1 MIVDQLS
8 RLEKTTE
15 EGKEIEKAKNFPNEQ
30 FLLLSSQVPWY
41 ADIVNYLLFHLS
53 LDTSREEN

>member
-15 EGKEIEKAKNFPNEQ
+15 EEKEIEKTKNFPNEQ
-30 FLLLSSQVPWY
+30 FLLLS
-41 ADIVNYLLFHLS
+41 A
-53 LDTSREEN
+53 